1 MRILYFFRSSL
12 KFILASLSSQS
23 SHSHK
28 NEKEEKK
35 EERERERE
43 TERDG
48 ERDGERRR
56 ERRAAAMHKNTA
68 MMAKTNPML
77 SASALRTAS
86 GTTSAHVPPRSTSK
100 RTTLLPGNCQP
111 PLVLRSQRKWWSRI
125 VTRAAAT
132 SSGGKK
138 NGGKKKDDSP
148 YKDTVLLP
156 STDFSMRAN
165 SKTREPELQTWW
177 RSEGIYEQLNK
188 EAQREN
194 FTLHD
199 GPPYANGQL
208 HLGHAMNKVL
218 KDIIVKYKLLK
229 GHRANFIPGWDCHGL
244 PIELKV
250 LQSLKSKERK
260 GLTPMSMRGKA
271 RDFALKTIEEQ
282 ATQFKRYGVW
292 GDFEN
297 RYQTLDAEYEA
308 RQLEV
313 FGKMFMEGHIY
324 RGLKPVNWSPSS
336 RTALAEAELEY
347 PAGHKSRSIYVGM
360 PIEEMTEK
368 LKEAVPSG
376 GTCSLAIWTTTPW
389 TMPANLAIA
398 VNEDIDYAVARVD
411 DSDSFLVVAE
421 DLVEKLSE
429 KFGRK
434 LSVVSKLKG
443 SDLEGCKYKHPL
455 YERVSPV
462 VIGGD
467 YITTES
473 GTGLVHTAPGHGQ
486 DDFQVGQKYGLPI
499 LSPVDNAGRLTKEAG
514 EEFEGLNV
522 LGDAN
527 EAIIGAL
534 EREGALL
541 LEELYE
547 HKYPYDWRTKKP
559 TIFRATEQWF
569 ASVDGFKKD
578 ALDAIDSVQWIP
590 QAGVKRIR
598 SMTSDRSDWCIS
610 RQRKWGVPIPVFYK
624 KDSGEAVVTEE
635 TLGHVINLVRER
647 GSDAWFEL
655 PVEDLLP
662 DSLKS
667 EAANF
672 IKGEDTMDV
681 WFDSG
686 SSWAGVVSARDELSY
701 PADLYL
707 EGSDQ
712 HRGWFQSSLLT
723 SVAVNGCAPYKT
735 VLTHGFV
742 LDEKG
747 AKMSKSLGNIIDP
760 NNIIEGGSNQK
771 KEPAYGADTLRLWV
785 SSVDYSSD
793 VLIGPSILKQTSE
806 IYRKLRGTVRFILGN
821 MHDFQPDSDSVPYE
835 ELPMFDKYILHQLSS
850 VQKEVDA
857 NYESFQ
863 FSKVFQIIQRFNVVD
878 LSQFYLDIVK
888 DRLYIR
894 SSDSFER
901 RSCQTVL
908 NHILYSILPMIA
920 PILPHLAED
929 AWQSLPFEG
938 VQKSV
943 FLHGSSDPSP
953 EWHLGS
959 STLEE
964 LSTLRNVRGE
974 VNRVA
979 EVARKEKLIGSSLEA
994 KAIIYSE
1001 SPKLL
1006 EILEKY
1012 LESSNGVDELRY
1024 LFICSEVQLENAS
1037 MPSGEGE
1044 AVESVEIPDIGSFKV
1059 QIARADGCRCQRCW
1073 NYCESVGTYENH
1085 KEICNRCIGLVEHIS
1100 VGADS
1105 IPA

>member
-1 MRILYFFRSSL
+1 MMATGNVSL
-12 KFILASLSSQS
+12 KVPCVSSTRAGSKAFSGIKRRFIAR
-23 SHSHK
+23 K
-28 NEKEEKK
+28 NTYRGVSVFAMAGKGRKKK
-35 EERERERE
+35 E
-43 TERDG
+43 
-48 ERDGERRR
+48 
-56 ERRAAAMHKNTA
+56 
-68 MMAKTNPML
+68 
-77 SASALRTAS
+77 
-86 GTTSAHVPPRSTSK
+86 
-100 RTTLLPGNCQP
+100 
-111 PLVLRSQRKWWSRI
+111 
-125 VTRAAAT
+125 
-132 SSGGKK
+132 
-138 NGGKKKDDSP
+138 DDSP
-148 YKDTVLLP
+148 YSPTVLLP
-156 STDFSMRAN
+156 QTSFSMRAN
-165 SKTREPELQTWW
+165 SLKREPELQTWW
-177 RSEGIYEQLNK
+177 RENAIYEELVRSNDK
-188 EAQREN
+188 GS

-199 GPPYANGQL
+199 GPPYANGTL

-229 GHRANFIPGWDCHGL
+229 GQSAAFIPGWDCHGL

-271 RDFALKTIEEQ
+271 RDFALKTIDEQ

-292 GDFEN
+292 GDYQN
-297 RYQTLDAEYEA
+297 RYQTLDPEYEA
-308 RQLEV
+308 KQLEV
-313 FGKMFMEGHIY
+313 FGKMFLEGHIY

-347 PAGHKSRSIYVGM
+347 PPGHKSRSIYVGF
-360 PIEEMTEK
+360 PIEERTEK
-368 LKEAVPSG
+368 LKGGNLEGKKCSFAV
-376 GTCSLAIWTTTPW
+376 WTTTPW
-389 TMPANLAIA
+389 TMPANQAIA
-398 VNEDIDYAVARVD
+398 VNESIEYSVAQMD
-411 DSDSFLVVAE
+411 GSDSYLIVAE
-421 DLVEKLSE
+421 DLLEALSE
-429 KFGRK
+429 KIGVK
-434 LSVVSKLKG
+434 LSSVMKVKG
-443 SDLEGCKYKHPL
+443 SDLAGCTYKHPL
-455 YERVSPV
+455 YGRVSPV
-462 VIGGD
+462 VVGGD

-486 DDFQVGQKYGLPI
+486 DDFIVGQKYGLPI
-499 LSPVDNAGRLTKEAG
+499 LSPVDNAGRLTREAG
-514 EEFEGLNV
+514 EEFEGMNV

-527 EAIIGAL
+527 EAIIAAL

-598 SMTSDRSDWCIS
+598 AMTSDRSDWCIS

-635 TLGHVINLVRER
+635 TLKHVIDLVREK

-662 DSLKS
+662 ESMRG
-667 EAANF
+667 EASNL

-686 SSWAGVVSARDELSY
+686 SSWAGVVSSRDELSY

-747 AKMSKSLGNIIDP
+747 MKMSKSLGNIIDP
-760 NNIIEGGSNQK
+760 KFIIEGGSNQK
-771 KEPAYGADTLRLWV
+771 QDPAYGADTLRLWV

-793 VLIGPSILKQTSE
+793 VLIGPNILKQTSE
-806 IYRKLRGTVRFILGN
+806 IYRKLRGTIRFILGN
-821 MHDFQPDSDSVPYE
+821 MSDFKPETDTVPYDS
-835 ELPMFDKYILHQLSS
+835 LPLFDKYILHQLAS
-850 VQKEVDA
+850 VQGEVDS
-857 NYESFQ
+857 YYGSFQ
-863 FSKVFQIIQRFNVVD
+863 FSKVFQTIQKFNVVD

-894 SSDSFER
+894 ASDSFER

-908 NHILYSILPMIA
+908 KHMLESLLPMIA

-929 AWQSLPFEG
+929 AWQNLPYKSEF
-938 VQKSV
+938 KSV
-943 FLHGSSDPSP
+943 FLQGLPDVSNSEWDLSSKD
-953 EWHLGS
+953 LQDL
-959 STLEE
+959 T
-964 LSTLRNVRGE
+964 TLRLVRGE
-974 VNRVA
+974 VNRIA
-979 EVARKEKLIGSSLEA
+979 EAARKDKLIGSSLEA
-994 KAIIYSE
+994 KVVIYTESE
-1001 SPKLL
+1001 DLFG
-1006 EILEKY
+1006 ILEKY
-1012 LESSNGVDELRY
+1012 SQQSNGVDELRY
-1024 LFICSEVQLENAS
+1024 LFICSQVQLEKS
-1037 MPSGEGE
+1037 MQAGHDSSL
-1044 AVESVEIPDIGSFKV
+1044 ESVEIPDVGKFQVEIL
-1059 QIARADGCRCQRCW
+1059 RANGTRCERCW
-1073 NYCESVGTYENH
+1073 NYCESVSTFEDH
-1085 KEICNRCIGLVEHIS
+1085 PQICERCHPLVQDVQVS
-1100 VGADS
+1100 KSDS
-1105 IPA
+1105 NVPA